1 MSIRNFFSLAR
12 PLRRKAPAAPAA
24 PLFPPGPP
32 ARPRPQPAAPKS
44 AGVAFFHV
52 RTGRGNWLAAGD
64 TRAGMT
70 EAPDET
76 RLVAVLPEAN
86 RQMLFLLAPD
96 LRCFEIQSDGMRG
109 PAISALALQTDQPGI
124 IRLRHPLSA
133 RFLAVTRPGEGAE
146 AGCVVFDS
154 FGRTLLDA
162 FQLVPAATIPADM
175 HVAALEL
182 AEAATRPFRA
192 AALLALIRAGVVR
205 PALVEAVLRL
215 LPQDELSA
223 LAGMLLHSAEDSAL
237 LKAAMP
243 DDVWMVRVL
252 PALAQ
257 WDRDRPG
264 APGQYLV
271 SPAADEVAG
280 DPMAGF
286 GQLQAGLCLTG
297 LARAQVAGRRM
308 ACILAT
314 ARNEGP
320 YLLEW
325 LAYHRSV
332 GFEHFFLYT
341 NDNDDGSDDLLS
353 ALARVGVITWIRNEP
368 GTHYGPQ
375 YKAYAHALIMLPHIL
390 EYRWTAILDLDEYF
404 CFDTK
409 MFSSVADFVG
419 FHETQPVDA
428 LALCW
433 LIFAADAQQAWAPGP
448 TLQRFTRREAGANP
462 HVKSIFRTSKFWHA
476 QAHFPHATLGAPTV
490 FRTESGGLH
499 HHPGVT
505 DRIPAF
511 AEKPSANQAWINH
524 YLLRTA
530 PEALWKL
537 SRGLGDWPARTPE
550 RQAEFTRFVCR
561 SFLALAEGALVEDT
575 RIQACARGQAAH
587 LAWLMDLPGVAAAQ
601 ARIQAEFP
609 ARLAA
614 LTRRFLSEKGA
625 DEVPAL
631 EKFRAVLR
639 GLG

>member
-1 MSIRNFFSLAR
+1 MFIRNLFSRAR
-12 PLRRKAPAAPAA
+12 RPGPAAGLPLFPAPAARPK
-24 PLFPPGPP
+24 PPRE
-32 ARPRPQPAAPKS
+32 APRP
-44 AGVAFFHV
+44 AGVGFFHL
-52 RTGRGNWLAAGD
+52 RTGRGNWLAAGED
-64 TRAGMT
+64 RACMT

-76 RLVAVLPEAN
+76 RLIGVAPQAN
-86 RQMLFLLAPD
+86 RQMFFLLAPD
-96 LRCFEIQSDGMRG
+96 VRPFDIQSDGLRG
-109 PAISALALQTDQPGI
+109 PAISALLLQTDQPGI
-124 IRLRHPLSA
+124 VRLRHPLSA

-162 FQLVPAATIPADM
+162 FQLVPAGTIPADM
-175 HVAALEL
+175 RVAALEL
-182 AEAATRPFRA
+182 AEAAARPFRA
-192 AALLALIRAGVVR
+192 APLLALCRAGVVR
-205 PALVEAVLRL
+205 PALVEALLRL
-215 LPQDELSA
+215 LPPDELSA
-223 LAGMLLHSAEDSAL
+223 LAGLLLQNADDRAL
-237 LKAAMP
+237 LRDAMP
-243 DDVWMVRVL
+243 DDVWMCRLL

-257 WDRDRPG
+257 WDRERPG

-280 DPMAGF
+280 DPMEGF
-286 GQLQAGLCLTG
+286 GQLQAGLCLTA
-297 LARAQVAGRRM
+297 LARAQVAGRRT

-341 NDNDDGSDDLLS
+341 NDNDDGSDALLS

-375 YKAYAHALIMLPHIL
+375 YKAYAHALTMLPHIL

-404 CFDTK
+404 CFDTR
-409 MFSSVADFVG
+409 MFGNVEDFLG

-428 LALCW
+428 LALSW
-433 LIFAADAQQAWAPGP
+433 LIFAADARLAWAPGP
-448 TLQRFTRREAGANP
+448 TLERFARREAGANP
-462 HVKSIFRTSKFWHA
+462 HVKTLFRTNRFWHA
-476 QAHFPHATLGAPTV
+476 QAHFPHATMGVPFV

-511 AEKPSANQAWINH
+511 SEKPTANQAWINH

-561 SFLALAEGALVEDT
+561 SFLALAGGALVEDT

-601 ARIQAEFP
+601 ARIQAEYP

-614 LTRRFLSEKGA
+614 LTKRFLSEKGA